1 MCLKAISFVKK
12 TNKQKNSINKNICL
26 KPLFKALFEYIY
38 TGLDYFIRPIY
49 FNLES
54 MGRPDK

>member
-1 MCLKAISFVKK
+1 MCLKAISLVK
-12 TNKQKNSINKNICL
+12 KQKNNINKNICL